1 VSNRKYAGLLE
12 GNNRTDDDRMKSITK
27 ALADNVNEM
36 LDDILRDLR
45 TPMDDGVE
53 KGIQSYIRRQFA
65 NTYPGLEKDY
75 EVMVGATQDFTD
87 AYQRWKM
94 HVGYRKKHK
103 IEFDWDND
111 WESLS
116 ARTINASSITA
127 GRITTDHLSAG
138 AIRADTIRANHTHD
152 IQTLRITERYGMGV
166 INTDGIAVAGNI
178 TFHDGYAP
186 NLSVNPLGGTT
197 ND

>member
-27 ALADNVNEM
+27 ALADSVNEM

-65 NTYPGLEKDY
+65 NSYPGLEKDY

-87 AYQRWKM
+87 PYQPWKM
-94 HVGYRKKHK
+94 YVGYRKKHK
-103 IEFDWDND
+103 IEFDWEN
-111 WESLS
+111 LS
-116 ARTINASSITA
+116 AHTINASSITA

-138 AIRADTIRANHTHD
+138 AIRANTVRADHTHD
-152 IQTLRITERYGMGV
+152 VQTLRIRERYGMGV

-186 NLSVNPLGGTT
+186 NLSVNPLGGRS